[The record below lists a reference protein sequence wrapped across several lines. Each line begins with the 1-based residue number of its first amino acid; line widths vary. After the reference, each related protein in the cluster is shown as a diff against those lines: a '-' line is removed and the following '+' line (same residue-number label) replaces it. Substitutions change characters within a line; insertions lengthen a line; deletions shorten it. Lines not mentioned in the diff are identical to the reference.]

1 MPFQFDL
8 CHFRNLKQRDPGHSD
23 LDIRSVVA
31 IRRAYLDAFW
41 ARESETVGAT
51 RREGVKI
58 GKLGDLTGL
67 HNLFRQQVLFLL
79 KIHWE
84 WG

>member
-1 MPFQFDL
+1 MSFQCDL
-8 CHFRNLKQRDPGHSD
+8 CYFRNLKQRDPGHSD
-23 LDIRSVVA
+23 LDIRLVVD
-31 IRRAYLDAFW
+31 IRRANLDAFW
-41 ARESETVGAT
+41 ARDLETVGAT

-67 HNLFRQQVLFLL
+67 HDLFRQQVLFLL